1 MSNFIDLTGSVFG
14 RLTVQSRAGTD
25 NTGRAL
31 WACECSCGKTA
42 VVPGYKLRR
51 GSTLS
56 CGCLRAERMRDLNLS
71 KRKRRSHSPE
81 IVAAAKAAVSRR

>member
-14 RLTVQSRAGTD
+14 RLTVQSRAGSD
-25 NTGRAL
+25 STGRAL
-31 WACECSCGKTA
+31 WACECSCGGIT

-51 GSTLS
+51 GSVQS
-56 CGCLRAERMRDLNLS
+56 CGCIRAERMREFNLS

-81 IVAAAKAAVSRR
+81 IMAAAKAAVSRR